1 MRSLAALVVGFFLL
15 AALLAAPAAA
25 QEVPQADRAAI
36 KSIIDRQIAAFRRDD
51 GAEAFSYA
59 APELQTHFGSADT
72 FMRMVQAGYGPV
84 YRPRFY
90 EFRDIMAS
98 AGVVTQH
105 VYVIGPDKVARM
117 ALYFMQRQADGS
129 WRISGCVLL
138 DYDGDQV

>member
-1 MRSLAALVVGFFLL
+1 MRSLAVLFVRFFLL
-15 AALLAAPAAA
+15 AAFFAAPAGAEELR
-25 QEVPQADRAAI
+25 QNDRAEI
-36 KSIIDRQIAAFRRDD
+36 QSIIDRQIAAFRRDD

-84 YRPRFY
+84 YRPQFY
-90 EFRDIMAS
+90 EFRDLKTS

-105 VYVIGPDKVARM
+105 VHIVGPDKVARL

-129 WRISGCVLL
+129 WRIAGCVLV
-138 DYDGDQV
+138 DYEGDQV